1 MLICSDDEA
10 ALLLHYFGSRLSFST
25 FLVLSKENL
34 HFLEMVSW
42 ELLRC
47 CVLSVRL
54 LSQDSWGLG
63 NLWPEKHHRISV
75 TSNELMPQ
83 RQDKFKRCD

>member
-1 MLICSDDEA
+1 MMLITCSDDEA
-10 ALLLHYFGSRLSFST
+10 ALLLHYFESRLSFST

-47 CVLSVRL
+47 CVLSGFFPKTAGAWGICGL
-54 LSQDSWGLG
+54 KYIIGSQSLQM
-63 NLWPEKHHRISV
+63 S
-75 TSNELMPQ
+75 
-83 RQDKFKRCD
+83 